1 LGPDPRSGRGE
12 DCGLAGEADGALAAG
27 AVEEEREGAI
37 VWRSFDRNFFS
48 IVGS

>member
-1 LGPDPRSGRGE
+1 MGPDPRSGRGVE
-12 DCGLAGEADGALAAG
+12 CGLAGEADGAPVAG
-27 AVEEEREGAI
+27 AGEEEREGAI